1 MRCTSTCEFDRFARF
16 LHLRIR
22 DGLQG
27 LGIGK
32 WLSGGRILVAL
43 DGKRFL
49 TMKLSDDPDLSLD
62 LDEDDEEQFAFPAK
76 DPAQKKKYYTSVGK
90 QAAAQQQQ
98 ANDAAQ
104 KAAAAQ
110 RLQQQILQTQQQ
122 LLLAGR
128 QVPPMGGQVHG
139 GAGVAASGLDMDAVM
154 NLVVGTVKRLR
165 SDEQGGEGDK
175 KKSKQG
181 VDDNDHEE
189 ELTPVEFD
197 LSKVE
202 DDDGVSAI
210 CWEIRN
216 KLRPYTGDWATF
228 WKNQPRVVRP
238 LRESLDTDFLR
249 MDSVN
254 GTVTLRDHDR
264 GAIRTIKQYS
274 KANIRVAKSKAFFSN
289 VGHETHDVGLVKD
302 YEECTATYQII
313 SALWQ
318 YATNVWMIRR
328 DDWSGFLM
336 LKILHDVKFFL
347 PLLIHKISDKA
358 TRDRKQVEVV
368 RWFCDQVLEQ
378 NSMRGRSKRS
388 PLEYDEVR
396 RVANSAANMIYAGS
410 GVGMG
415 WDLDVGACQFDPYTA
430 GAVVQ
435 GGGGGGNGGGSGAD
449 HGGGLGGGFGG
460 GNAKKKKKKAALAA
474 GGQQGG
480 APGGGGQ
487 LVGGGQ
493 QGGRPGAGGL
503 GVGGVPPGGRIQLCR
518 DWNKG
523 PCLYLANC
531 RWFTGLYKV
540 LCSIGRMGHDDNF
553 SHQVWS

>member
-1 MRCTSTCEFDRFARF
+1 
-16 LHLRIR
+16 
-22 DGLQG
+22 
-27 LGIGK
+27 
-32 WLSGGRILVAL
+32 
-43 DGKRFL
+43 
-49 TMKLSDDPDLSLD
+49 MKLADDPDLSLD
-62 LDEDDEEQFAFPAK
+62 MDEADEQQFAMPAK
-76 DPAQKKKYYTSVGK
+76 DPAQKNYYTSVGK
-90 QAAAQQQQ
+90 QAAAAHQQ

-104 KAAAAQ
+104 KGAAAQ
-110 RLQQQILQTQQQ
+110 QLQQQIWQTQQQ

-128 QVPPMGGQVHG
+128 QSPPKGSQVLGVPGL
-139 GAGVAASGLDMDAVM
+139 AASGFDMDTVM

-165 SDEQGGEGDK
+165 SDEQGGKGEK

-181 VDDNDHEE
+181 VDDNDSEE
-189 ELTPVEFD
+189 ELTPAEFD
-197 LSKVE
+197 LAKVE
-202 DDDGVSAI
+202 DDDGVAAI

-216 KLRPYTGDWATF
+216 KLRPYTGDWGTF

-254 GTVTLRDHDR
+254 STVTLRDHDR

-289 VGHETHDVGLVKD
+289 VGLETHDVGLVKD

-336 LKILHDVKFFL
+336 LRILHDVKFFL
-347 PLLIHKISDKA
+347 PLLIHKIPDKA
-358 TRDRKQVEVV
+358 TRDLRQVEVV
-368 RWFCDQVLEQ
+368 RWFCDQVLEE
-378 NSMRGRSKRS
+378 NSMRGRSRRP

-396 RVANSAANMIYAGS
+396 RVANSAANSIYAGS

-415 WDLDVGACQFDPYTA
+415 WDFDVGACQFDPYTA
-430 GAVVQ
+430 GAVIQ
-435 GGGGGGNGGGSGAD
+435 GGGGGNGGGGAGGGGAGHG
-449 HGGGLGGGFGG
+449 HGGGHGGGYGG
-460 GNAKKKKKKAALAA
+460 GIDKRKKKKTSAVGA
-474 GGQQGG
+474 GAG

-487 LVGGGQ
+487 LGGGGGQ
-493 QGGRPGAGGL
+493 QGVRAGAGGL

-531 RWFTGLYKV
+531 RWFIGCFAV
-540 LCSIGRMGHDDNF
+540 LCIIWRGGLMLDFICFSSGSVTSAAVSCRAAASVPKTIRPSTTDCWATCSIDIYSPDVSLCIGP
-553 SHQVWS
+553 